1 MKQHLLVHS
10 GALLFSLMCCAAT
23 VRAQCTVEA
32 GATPVEI
39 CAGGPLQLNAVAG
52 GGQAPY
58 SYSWTPITGLN
69 NPNIANPVST
79 TTSPITYTVQI
90 TDDAG
95 CTASDAITVTVIPA
109 ADAVITST
117 NAAFTVFNGAPTFYR
132 CTPNPTAA
140 FQFEFGGTAQP
151 GSTHTIN
158 WGDGSPVEVINGTS
172 WPGQTRTYPQGIHTI
187 TYTIT
192 QTNGCNDTQVYRVF
206 VGTNPAGALVNPG
219 STTGCGPITLTF
231 PIVGWST
238 NTPGTIYTITF
249 NDGTPPV
256 VYTHPP
262 PASITHTFT
271 VGSCGTTSTDGVNTY
286 PNSFSANMLVENP
299 CGTSGSTVLPIVVSL
314 AGQAG
319 FNISPN
325 DTACVASTVTFSS
338 TSTGNEVLGNSCD
351 VTPALLWSITPAVGW
366 SIASGSLGNDN
377 GFGVGN
383 YDPGSWSSGSATLG
397 INFSVA
403 GVYDVRLIAGNAC
416 GGDTLL
422 RSICIEP
429 PPVPS
434 FTLAQNVVCV
444 PFNLQPD
451 NTSTGLGGCLVTH
464 EWTLSGSA
472 SVCATGPASTGS
484 STLFEP
490 TFALDQPGTY
500 TLQLRERNSCNVPPV
515 SQTIT
520 VNAAPQVQVSPL
532 AGICAGQCVTPSATL
547 VDCGAPTTLAWNFPG
562 GSPATANTLAPGSIC
577 FAAAGSPTVS
587 LTATNACGSATSNA
601 NLAIGVA
608 PVTPIASSNSP
619 VCQGQ
624 TISLTAM
631 GAPGV
636 TYIWRDPAG
645 NIIANAPAH
654 TIPNAAASN
663 AGTYTV
669 VAVSNGCQSA
679 PASVNVTITPAPVVT
694 VTPASAG
701 VCNGQSATFTAS
713 GAGNY
718 QWFIGSTQV
727 GSGPTLTT
735 SPAVT
740 TTYTVS
746 GNVGGCPGSA
756 TVTVTVFQPTPVTMG
771 ASPTYCDQA
780 IPVTVPIASPT
791 GGTWSGPNVTAA
803 GVFTPTPGNTGV
815 VNLTYT
821 YVNGNG
827 CTSTG
832 TLPVTVQAVPAFAD
846 AGNDTSFCQG
856 SVPVDLFEA
865 PPGGTWVGA
874 GPGGSYVPS
883 SVGVFTLTY
892 NFGTGTCAT
901 DDQVNVQVVPATTLT
916 LPPAIER
923 CIDGSVVALVGAP
936 VGGTWSGNGVSGPP
950 WSFDPA
956 VAGEGDHTLTYSFLN
971 ASNCESQGTVQATVH
986 PLPVVSAGGDVT
998 LCDQPIAYQLGGDPA
1013 GGTWTSTWL
1022 PIAPDNTVTPN
1033 GVGTDQLTYTFTDGN
1048 GCTNNASMQ
1057 LEIVPVDV
1065 PAFAGV
1071 DTAVCVNSGTLL
1083 LVGTPAGGTWTGPQ
1097 VALDGSLDTS
1107 QPGVYTLTYSV
1118 GSGTCLL
1125 VDEVV
1130 VVVNDLPQV
1139 DDEGD
1144 RSFCVDAEVQQL
1156 VATPVGGSWSGPGVD
1171 PVTGQFDPVSA
1182 GIGVHPI
1189 TYTYID
1195 PITGCDNTTGFN
1207 VAVNDLPVAALAHDP
1222 VFCANVP
1229 AVITNL
1235 STAGTDA
1242 EWTFGDG
1249 AVSTAF
1255 TGLHGYT
1262 ATGTYTVQLVAINGA
1277 GCSDT
1282 ISTVVEV
1289 YDVPEAVPVLSTEE
1303 GCGPLT
1309 VSFGNAS
1316 VGDGLSYAWELGGL
1330 GTVVDA
1336 VPADITFPVDVA
1348 DAVEYPVT
1356 LTATNTC
1363 GSDAVTVPLTVLP
1376 APTAIFGP
1384 NVDLHCA
1391 YAPVPF
1397 GNASIGL
1404 PDSFEWDFGDGAT
1417 STSNASEVTHVYEI
1431 DAPTIT
1437 SYTVTLIATNS
1448 CGSDT
1453 ATQVV
1458 DIQAN
1463 QVNAF
1468 FNTDPVVGCGPL
1480 TVDLTDFS
1488 VGDTARFWEF
1498 GDGNSSILENPSHT
1512 YTQAGSF
1519 TITLYA
1525 YGCGF
1530 DSYSTEVTV
1539 LPFPTVDFTYTPAA
1553 ACAGVPYTFTSTTTG
1568 NNGLQWD
1575 LGDGTTST
1583 LNTVQHAYANGGNF
1597 TVTLTAT
1604 DAVSG
1609 CSASATQVVPVN
1621 TSPVA
1626 AFAPNPGDGCVDL
1639 AVQLQ
1644 NTSTNA
1650 QFYQWDLGDGNSTTG
1665 FAPAHT
1671 YTSPGTYTVTL
1682 VAENV
1687 NGCTDSQQAN
1697 VVVHPLPSASFALSQ
1712 SSSCEAPVDVQLS
1725 NTSSG
1730 AQSFAWDLGNG
1741 TSTAVNQ
1748 PVATYTE
1755 VGTYSIALTATN
1767 QYGCTDEAV
1776 ASFTVHPTPVASF
1789 TATPQPGC
1797 EDYPI
1802 AFDNTSTNANSYRW
1816 RFGDGNQSTAE
1827 DPVHSYAQAGIYNVL
1842 LIANG
1847 AGGCADTL
1855 NAFGSIIVNPTPNAA
1870 FSTDT
1875 LASVRNALRFENL
1888 STGAVSY
1895 WWDFGDGTV
1904 DEEAAPIHVFP
1915 ADGGTYLVTLIAY
1928 NSFGCPDTVRSFVGA
1943 GADPMIFVPN
1953 AFTPNNDGRNEV
1965 FMPVLNGFS
1974 GWNYTL
1980 LIFDRWG
1987 KVVFESRDRTI
1998 GWDGRVKGREP
2009 LIDTYVWR
2017 VVVERDGDARDFT
2030 GHVTL
2035 LD

>member
-1 MKQHLLVHS
+1 ML
-10 GALLFSLMCCAAT
+10 GGT
-23 VRAQCTVEA
+23 VAHGQCTVDA
-32 GATPVEI
+32 GQATIEI

-79 TTSPITYTVQI
+79 TTGPITYTVQI

-95 CTASDAITVTVIPA
+95 CTASDAIAVTVIPA
-109 ADAVITST
+109 ADAVITSNT
-117 NAAFTVFNGAPTFYR
+117 AFTVFNGVPTFYR
-132 CTPNPTAA
+132 CISNPTAN
-140 FQFEFGGTAQP
+140 FQFEFGGSAQP

-158 WGDGSPVEVINGTS
+158 WGDGSPADVFTGTT
-172 WPGQTRTYPQGIHTI
+172 WPGQTRAYPQGIHTI

-238 NTPGTIYTITF
+238 NTPGTIYTVTF

-262 PASITHTFT
+262 PASITHTFN

-314 AGQAG
+314 AGQAN

-325 DTACVASTVTFSS
+325 DTACVATTVTFSS
-338 TSTGNEVLGNSCD
+338 TSTGNEVLGSSCD

-434 FTLAQNVVCV
+434 FTLAQNVVCA

-451 NTSTGLGGCLVTH
+451 NTSTNLAGCLLTH
-464 EWTLSGSA
+464 EWTLSGTASA
-472 SVCATGPASTGS
+472 CATGPASTGS

-490 TFALDQPGTY
+490 SFTLSQPGTY

-520 VNAAPQVQVSPL
+520 VNAPPQVQVAPL
-532 AGICAGQCVTPSATL
+532 SGICAGQCVTPSATV
-547 VDCGAPTTLAWNFPG
+547 VDCGAPVSLSWNFPG
-562 GSPATANTLAPGSIC
+562 GSPATANTLAPGAIC

-601 NLAIGVA
+601 NLAIGTA

-669 VAVSNGCQSA
+669 VTVSNGCESA
-679 PASVNVTITPAPVVT
+679 PASVTVTITPAPVVT
-694 VTPASAG
+694 VSPTSAA

-718 QWFIGSTQV
+718 QWFINSTLV
-727 GSGPTLTT
+727 GTGPTITT

-746 GNVGGCPGSA
+746 GNIGGCPGSA
-756 TVTVTVFQPTPVTMG
+756 TVTVTVFQPTPLTMP
-771 ASPTYCDQA
+771 APPTFCDQA
-780 IPVTVPIASPT
+780 IPVNLPAALPT
-791 GGTWSGPNVTAA
+791 GGSWSGPNVTTA
-803 GVFTPTPGNTGV
+803 GVFTPTPGGIGV

-821 YVNGNG
+821 YVNANG

-832 TLPVTVQAVPAFAD
+832 TLPVNVQVVPAFAN
-846 AGNDTSFCQG
+846 AGNDTSFCQDAL
-856 SVPVDLFEA
+856 PVDLFEA

-883 SVGVFTLTY
+883 TVGGFTLTY
-892 NFGTGTCAT
+892 TFGTGSCLTS
-901 DDQVNVQVVPATTLT
+901 DNVNVQVVPATSLT
-916 LPPAIER
+916 LPPDIER
-923 CIDGSVVALVGAP
+923 CIDGAVVALSGNPTGGA
-936 VGGTWSGNGVSGPP
+936 WSGAGVSGPP
-950 WSFDPA
+950 WNFDPA
-956 VAGEGDHTLTYSFLN
+956 VAGVGDHTLTYTFVN
-971 ASNCESQGTVQATVH
+971 ASNCESQETLQATVH
-986 PLPVVSAGGDVT
+986 ALPVVNAGSDIT
-998 LCDQPIAYQLGGDPA
+998 LCDQPIAYQLGGDPV
-1013 GGTWTSTWL
+1013 GGTWSSTWL
-1022 PIAPDNTVTPN
+1022 PIAPDNSVTPN
-1033 GVGTDQLTYTFTDGN
+1033 GVGTDQLTYTFTDAN
-1048 GCTNNASMQ
+1048 GCTNSASIQ

-1071 DTAVCVNSGTLL
+1071 DTAVCVNSGTLA
-1083 LVGTPAGGTWTGPQ
+1083 LVGTPAGGTWTGAM
-1097 VALDGSLDTS
+1097 VALDGSFDPS
-1107 QPGVYTLTYSV
+1107 VPGVYPLTYSV

-1125 VDEVV
+1125 VDQVV
-1130 VVVNDLPQV
+1130 VVVNPLPGLSTA
-1139 DDEGD
+1139 GD
-1144 RSFCVDAEVQQL
+1144 QAFCVDAGVQQL
-1156 VATPVGGSWSGPGVD
+1156 IATPEGGTWAGMGVD
-1171 PVTGQFDPVSA
+1171 PVTGVFDPAAAGVST
-1182 GIGVHPI
+1182 HPV

-1195 PITGCDNTTGFN
+1195 PLTGCSNTTGFD
-1207 VAVNDLPVAALAHDP
+1207 VVVNELPVAALVHDP

-1235 STAGTDA
+1235 STPGTSA

-1249 AVSTAF
+1249 GVSTAF
-1255 TGLHGYT
+1255 TGLHSYT
-1262 ATGTYTVQLVAINGA
+1262 ATGTYNVQLVAINGA

-1316 VGDGLSYAWELGGL
+1316 VGDGLGYSWELGGL

-1348 DAVEYPVT
+1348 DAVVYPVT

-1363 GSDAVTVPLTVLP
+1363 GSDAVTVPVTVLP

-1404 PDSFEWDFGDGAT
+1404 PDSFEWDFGDGGT
-1417 STSNASEVTHVYEI
+1417 STSNAPEVTHVYEI

-1512 YTQAGSF
+1512 YTEAGTW

-1583 LNTVQHAYANGGNF
+1583 LNSVSHAYANGGNF

-1609 CSASATQVVPVN
+1609 CSASDTQVIQVN

-1626 AFAPNPGDGCVDL
+1626 AFTPNPGDGCVDL

-1682 VAENV
+1682 IAENV
-1687 NGCTDSQQAN
+1687 NGCSDSQQAS
-1697 VVVHPLPSASFALSQ
+1697 VVVHPLPSASFTLSQ
-1712 SSSCEAPVDVQLS
+1712 TSSCEAPVDVQLS

-1741 TSTAVNQ
+1741 TTTAVNQ
-1748 PVATYTE
+1748 PLATYTE
-1755 VGTYSIALTATN
+1755 VGSYTISLTATN
-1767 QYGCTDEAV
+1767 QYGCTDDAV
-1776 ASFTVHPTPVASF
+1776 ATFVVHPTPEASF

-1797 EDYPI
+1797 EGYPI
-1802 AFDNTSTNANSYRW
+1802 AFTNTSINASTYRW
-1816 RFGDGNQSTAE
+1816 RFGDGSQSTAE

-1855 NAFGSIIVNPTPNAA
+1855 NAFGSMVVNPTPTAA

-1875 LASVRNALRFENL
+1875 LASVRNALRFQNV

-1904 DEEAAPIHVFP
+1904 DEEEAPIHVFP

-1965 FMPVLNGFS
+1965 FMPVLNGFN

-1980 LIFDRWG
+1980 LVFDRWG
-1987 KVVFESRDRTI
+1987 KVVFESRDRNV

-2017 VVVERDGDARDFT
+2017 VLVERDGDARDFT